1 MRREW
6 LYPCRSAMAGNHKN
20 LSERL
25 LRIRHTEAVTFGD
38 FIYAP
43 GGRLGPRTQ
52 RDFQLVLLFSGAAAI
67 RADDRHV
74 ELRSGEMCVLAPG
87 AREQFAFAPAGPTH
101 HGWCSAQ
108 PGTLSTRLTERLSA
122 AAREGK
128 KAAVSARMAQLLEI
142 AFLIPQPAADLLES
156 LARTVFE
163 ELLCAVEAGT
173 ADPARPPLPV
183 AVCRARDFIDAHYP
197 EPVDLARLGRAAG
210 VAPKHLGKLFRQ
222 HLGVTPVRHLW
233 QVRTVRGAQ
242 LLAETGLTLGEIAER
257 VGFQNPF
264 HFSRLI
270 RQEFGV
276 SPRQWRAERWNAV
289 PRS

>member
-1 MRREW
+1 
-6 LYPCRSAMAGNHKN
+6 MAGNHKN

-25 LRIRHTEAVTFGD
+25 LRIRHTDAVTFGD

-52 RDFQLVLLFSGAAAI
+52 ADFQLVLLFSGSAAI
-67 RADDRHV
+67 QVDDRPV
-74 ELRSGEMCVLAPG
+74 ELRPGEVGVLEPG
-87 AREQFAFAPAGPTH
+87 RREFFTFAPAGPTH
-101 HGWCSAQ
+101 HGWCSAR
-108 PGTLSTRLTERLSA
+108 PGVLAARLEARLAA

-128 KAAVSARMAQLLEI
+128 KAVISARLAQLLEI
-142 AFLIPQPAADLLES
+142 AFPIPQPAVDLLAS

-163 ELLCAVEAGT
+163 EFLCAVEAG
-173 ADPARPPLPV
+173 APDPVRPPLPA
-183 AVCRARDFIDAHYP
+183 AVRRARDFIDAHYP

-233 QVRTVRGAQ
+233 QVRTARGAQ
-242 LLAETGLTLGEIAER
+242 LLTETGLTLGEIAGR

-276 SPRQWRAERWNAV
+276 SPRQLRAERWNAV
-289 PRS
+289 RRS